1 MLRNYLLAVGCFWF
15 ATVFAQKEEVL
26 NLAAFYPF
34 PAKEIPAPKD
44 LSASVKVEADRDSI
58 YFIVSVTDDKL
69 FVGKDPLQTDR
80 VEIWFAM
87 NEVNYSDFIVA
98 GSGKNARMFR
108 NSGEAGDNAN
118 LTNFLKNGDYP
129 LDGKVLYDGKT
140 LKSTSPERKN
150 LREDRVFFGM
160 SHFAFMPNSPAGK
173 HLDQEKYS
181 ALEGQ
186 LGGVPDDLSSASRC
200 KTTVVANGYE
210 LRISM
215 HNRCL
220 AFAEQLTK
228 NFKFCVDV
236 FDRDEEGKTE
246 KMLSSTPNRFYARPF
261 YFNKASLKNPLNIK
275 IADVNNEII
284 EKTGINLH
292 LFYSGGKWNGMGF
305 GNGAIIYAEG
315 VVSESN
321 LIESTYYPLQV
332 IELKYPDLK
341 GKPVY
346 CMAINYKDLS
356 PFRQQDLY
364 FLYNNEVVISR
375 GYSYQIDKKSDFVNR
390 PVELPNGE
398 IAFVLYDFEPADPQG
413 WGEYGKMADE
423 FIYIQQIGSSSKTL
437 YSGGQ
442 RLEIVHTATFGEKDQ
457 LSAERVK
464 DVEYSWLEPGKR
476 FLVTVKGL
484 DKSSDKRL
492 VFQYTDAGEFRLE
505 K

>member
-1 MLRNYLLAVGCFWF
+1 
-15 ATVFAQKEEVL
+15 
-26 NLAAFYPF
+26 
-34 PAKEIPAPKD
+34 
-44 LSASVKVEADRDSI
+44 
-58 YFIVSVTDDKL
+58 
-69 FVGKDPLQTDR
+69 
-80 VEIWFAM
+80 
-87 NEVNYSDFIVA
+87 
-98 GSGKNARMFR
+98 MFR

-140 LKSTSPERKN
+140 LKSTAPERKN

-160 SHFAFMPNSPAGK
+160 SHFAFVPNSPVGK
-173 HLDQEKYS
+173 HLDREKYS

-186 LGGVPDDLSSASRC
+186 IGGMPDDLSTASRC
-200 KTTVVANGYE
+200 QTTVTATGYA

-246 KMLSSTPNRFYARPF
+246 KMLSSSPNRFYARPF
-261 YFNKASLKNPLNIK
+261 YFNKASLKNAMNIK
-275 IADVNNEII
+275 IAGVNEEII

-292 LFYSGGKWNGMGF
+292 LFYSGGKWNGIGF

-321 LIESTYYPLQV
+321 LIESTFYPLQV
-332 IELKYPDLK
+332 TELKYSDIK
-341 GKPVY
+341 EKPVH
-346 CMAINYKDLS
+346 CMAIIYKDLS

-375 GYSYQIDKKSDFVNR
+375 GYSYQTDKKSDFVNR

-398 IAFVLYDFEPADPQG
+398 VAFVLYDFEPADPQG

-423 FIYIQQIGSSSKTL
+423 FIYIQQIGSKSKML
-437 YSGGQ
+437 FSGGQ
-442 RLEIVHTATFGEKDQ
+442 RLEMVHTATFGEGDQ
-457 LSAERVK
+457 LSAKRVK
-464 DVEYSWLEPGKR
+464 DVTYRWLEPGKR
-476 FLVTVKGL
+476 FEIEVKGL
-484 DKSSDKRL
+484 DKSADKRL
-492 VFQYTDAGEFRLE
+492 VFQYTDTGEFRLE

>member
-215 HNRCL
+215 HIRCL

-261 YFNKASLKNPLNIK
+261 YFNKASLKKPLNIK

-356 PFRQQDLY
+356 PF
-364 FLYNNEVVISR
+364 
-375 GYSYQIDKKSDFVNR
+375 
-390 PVELPNGE
+390 
-398 IAFVLYDFEPADPQG
+398 
-413 WGEYGKMADE
+413 
-423 FIYIQQIGSSSKTL
+423 
-437 YSGGQ
+437 
-442 RLEIVHTATFGEKDQ
+442 
-457 LSAERVK
+457 
-464 DVEYSWLEPGKR
+464 
-476 FLVTVKGL
+476 
-484 DKSSDKRL
+484 
-492 VFQYTDAGEFRLE
+492 
-505 K
+505 